1 MIYQQ
6 VNKINTCKILMVL
19 TWLLDAKDLI
29 KRMLAPDSSRASL
42 DLIIHH
48 PWLLSYR
55 HLLLEQFNNTTTT
68 MPKIPTHHQ
77 SNSIESETS
86 IKKKPKKP
94 KKKHVIKRAFLLVVY
109 GPFPPPKRPY
119 QDLSH
124 LGTRETVF
132 NKHL

>member
-1 MIYQQ
+1 
-6 VNKINTCKILMVL
+6 
-19 TWLLDAKDLI
+19 
-29 KRMLAPDSSRASL
+29 MLAPDSSRASL

-55 HLLLEQFNNTTTT
+55 HLLLEQFHPVPN
-68 MPKIPTHHQ
+68 IPTHHHN
-77 SNSIESETS
+77 NSIESETS
-86 IKKKPKKP
+86 IKKKRKKPCHQKGFSVNHVWSFSSPKK
-94 KKKHVIKRAFLLVVY
+94 
-109 GPFPPPKRPY
+109 PY